1 MSETLETTTP
11 VVTTLPTSDPVAPL
25 TERER
30 ITQKYEQTY
39 YNTPPAET
47 TTDPAPVVTET
58 SAPVETHETPAPAPQ
73 PDITNVLTALVQR
86 LESFESRLP
95 APPAPT
101 PVVEAT
107 QEDWLKLLAEG
118 KKTEGEKAL
127 INVVGPEIQKAAVQ
141 QALSLLKAEQE
152 ITSYTTEMRTKNAD
166 VMAFESYIDNAVGA
180 RLQAANSQGKIKT
193 PADYV
198 TVYKEAVNAE
208 IENARKIALS
218 LRGDG
223 KLEAN
228 TRLREVASQPTLQPN
243 VVNTQREVTKAP
255 AEQPVETTEDYFA
268 KRRAQFARNTGIG

>member
-1 MSETLETTTP
+1 MPETIETTTP

-58 SAPVETHETPAPAPQ
+58 PAPETPVTPAPTPQ
-73 PDITNVLTALVQR
+73 PDITNVLSALVQR

-95 APPAPT
+95 APPAPA
-101 PVVEAT
+101 PVVETT

-127 INVVGPEIQKAAVQ
+127 ISVVGPEIQKAAVQ

-152 ITSYTTEMRTKNAD
+152 ITSYTTEMRSKNAD
-166 VMAFESYIDNAVGA
+166 VMAFDQYIDNAVGA
-180 RLQAANSQGKIKT
+180 RLQAANAQGKIKT

-243 VVNTQREVTKAP
+243 VVNTQREATKAP

>member
-1 MSETLETTTP
+1 MPETLETTPT
-11 VVTTLPTSDPVAPL
+11 VVPTLPTSDPVAPL

-58 SAPVETHETPAPAPQ
+58 PAPETPAPPAPAPQ
-73 PDITNVLTALVQR
+73 PDITNVLSALVQR

-101 PVVEAT
+101 PAPETT

-243 VVNTQREVTKAP
+243 VVNTQREAP
-255 AEQPVETTEDYFA
+255 KTPTEQPVETTEDYFA